1 MKSWVSRILV
11 ALLITVMTGV
21 VAFAKSKKETVTFL
35 TNIKVNGTLVK
46 KGTYDVSFDEQK
58 AELSVLKNG
67 KVIAKAPTR
76 VEQRAAGKAKS
87 LEIRSSGSGDDT
99 QLVAVTFGGSDQSIV
114 VNQSGGQTTGN

>member
-11 ALLITVMTGV
+11 ALLIAVMTGV
-21 VAFAKSKKETVTFL
+21 VAFAKSKKERVTFP

-58 AELSVLKNG
+58 SELSILRNG

-76 VEQRAAGKAKS
+76 VEQRTGKAKS

-99 QLVAVTFGGSDQSIV
+99 QLVAVTFAGSDQSIV
-114 VNQSGGQTTGN
+114 VNQSGGQTTGNE